1 MAAKNFTKTATGTSD
16 EALTTNNVWAEWE
29 VFIQAPDTNSLAATV
44 KNEDGQIIMVLNP
57 GTRDR
62 YKVDKT
68 RVPDPASTVKTE
80 KYGDCARLSEWTAA
94 MGAGDK
100 VYVNAR

>member
-1 MAAKNFTKTATGTSD
+1 MAAKNFTKTAVGTGD
-16 EALTTNNVWAEWE
+16 EALTTNSVWAEYE
-29 VFIQAPDTNSLAATV
+29 VFIQAPDSNSVAATI

-57 GTRDR
+57 GIRDR

-68 RVPDPASTVKTE
+68 RVPNPASSVATE
-80 KYGDCARLSEWTAA
+80 KYGDCAKLSEWTAA